1 MAVYKNFGR
10 CVNSNILYKTSLAHR
25 GFGLVK
31 RFLTQNNDKE
41 NISSV
46 GETHFGFE
54 TVNENEKANKVHEV
68 FEAVANSYDTMNDA
82 MSFGIHRIWKDI
94 FIQRLGPTPGTRLLD
109 VAGGTGDIAFRYLK
123 YLKLGYP
130 NSTDK
135 ESHVTVCD
143 INQAMLD
150 VGKARAER
158 LGLSGS
164 QISWLK
170 GDAEK
175 LPVDDSSYTAFT
187 IAFGIRNV
195 THIEKVLDEAYRVLQ
210 PGGRFLCLEFSQ
222 LNNQTLQWLYDQYS
236 FQIIPVMGQLI
247 AGQWKPYQYLVESI
261 RNFPSQENFK
271 AMIESSGL
279 KCVTYENLTFG
290 VVSIHSGFKI

>member
-222 LNNQTLQWLYDQYS
+222 LNNQTLQCLS
-236 FQIIPVMGQLI
+236 TSRPKRCPLN
-247 AGQWKPYQYLVESI
+247 E
-261 RNFPSQENFK
+261 
-271 AMIESSGL
+271 
-279 KCVTYENLTFG
+279 C
-290 VVSIHSGFKI
+290 